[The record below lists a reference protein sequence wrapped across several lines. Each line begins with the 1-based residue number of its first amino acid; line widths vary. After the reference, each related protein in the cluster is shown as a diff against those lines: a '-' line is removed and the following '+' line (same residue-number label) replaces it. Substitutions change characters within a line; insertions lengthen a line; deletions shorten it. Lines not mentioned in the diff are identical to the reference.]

1 MQRIIGKAKKKN
13 KKERMVDRNI
23 ELTLLPIFPKPY
35 LLRYLPLNKVV
46 EKEEKSSSDEL
57 TSS

>member
-1 MQRIIGKAKKKN
+1 MQRIIGKKKK
-13 KKERMVDRNI
+13 RMVGRNV

-35 LLRYLPLNKVV
+35 LLKYFPLNKVV
-46 EKEEKSSSDEL
+46 EKEGKSSSDQL